1 MRILPVFQKGLANN
15 NSYRYIQ
22 EDKKKLHIKQEEK
35 MGDMLG
41 GNTSLNDE
49 NGNVLNP
56 TTMMKTSASGVA
68 ISDAAEVLT
77 LKENNSGSEKKQPGK
92 SISNHDADEGS
103 GTSLEQ
109 EFTAAISNQGTG
121 PEGQNMLLETENCK
135 EVSEP
140 ILKCKYA

>member
-1 MRILPVFQKGLANN
+1 MANN
-15 NSYRYIQ
+15 DCYRYIQ
-22 EDKKKLHIKQEEK
+22 EDKKKLHIKQEDKIEE
-35 MGDMLG
+35 MVQ

-49 NGNVLNP
+49 NGNVLSP

-77 LKENNSGSEKKQPGK
+77 SKENNSGSEKKQPSK
-92 SISNHDADEGS
+92 SISNHDTDEDN
-103 GTSLEQ
+103 GTFLEQ
-109 EFTAAISNQGTG
+109 EFTAAISNQATG

>member
-1 MRILPVFQKGLANN
+1 MANN
-15 NSYRYIQ
+15 DCYRYIQ
-22 EDKKKLHIKQEEK
+22 EDKKKLHIKQEDKIEE
-35 MGDMLG
+35 MVQ

-49 NGNVLNP
+49 NGNVLSP

-77 LKENNSGSEKKQPGK
+77 SKENNSGSEKKQPSK
-92 SISNHDADEGS
+92 SISNHDTDEDNGNF
-103 GTSLEQ
+103 LEQ
-109 EFTAAISNQGTG
+109 EFTAAISNQATG